1 MSHFQRRRRQFGE
14 PCDCLKPLI
23 RIFGIMAAFVI
34 CGVGVDVYVHGYQAG
49 LLILIS
55 SIIILFFEIKW
66 VITLFLQLIFGND
79 NYSKCLRCWELS
91 KYFGSWRL
99 SLPYLTIGIALMLWP
114 HNLWLSYVAG
124 GLLILVAV
132 LRLCLVF
139 RFSNTIS
146 KDEGLLPQCDFEN
159 FTFVSFSRV
168 DSGPDIAEE
177 GFVEIGPSLDEDEA
191 LDDVC

>member
-49 LLILIS
+49 LLI
-55 SIIILFFEIKW
+55 F
-66 VITLFLQLIFGND
+66 D
-79 NYSKCLRCWELS
+79 NYSKCLRCWEFS

-99 SLPYLTIGIALMLWP
+99 SLPYLTIGLTLMLWP

-124 GLLILVAV
+124 GLLMFVAV

-139 RFSNTIS
+139 RFSHARS
-146 KDEGLLPQCDFEN
+146 KDEGLLPHCDFEN

-177 GFVEIGPSLDEDEA
+177 GFVEIVPSLDEDEA